1 MTNSSASPPSSGGAS
16 GASGGALLAAPWKS
30 SGRWFWIALL
40 ARIAR
45 RPRNLF
51 FSLLCSALNTFSFR
65 AASEAALQP
74 GNFASA
80 LAREISRLALGNS
93 WELKATPLQKNRRTL
108 RENGS
113 ALVELTVCIVVLLSV
128 GTFGFTTLASAFTTQ
143 TWAIAQ
149 TMTDAECGIE
159 TASAQRWVFSEIK
172 TSGRWPQFPLSA
184 ITNGVVIG
192 QTPRGPVT
200 AQVTRTLRDL
210 SANGTT
216 TYALESYVLYRNA
229 SRTYCKLSRVIRS
242 E

>member
-1 MTNSSASPPSSGGAS
+1 MTNSSASP
-16 GASGGALLAAPWKS
+16 
-30 SGRWFWIALL
+30 
-40 ARIAR
+40 
-45 RPRNLF
+45 
-51 FSLLCSALNTFSFR
+51 FR
-65 AASEAALQP
+65 AASEATLRP

-93 WELKATPLQKNRRTL
+93 RELQATPLQKNRRSL

-113 ALVELTVCIVVLLSV
+113 ALVELTVCIVVLLSI
-128 GTFGFTTLASAFTTQ
+128 GTFGFTTLVSAFTAQ
-143 TWAIAQ
+143 NWAIAQ

-159 TASAQRWVFSEIK
+159 TASAQRWVFGEILS
-172 TSGRWPQFPLSA
+172 SGRWPQFPLFA
-184 ITNGVVIG
+184 TTNGVVIG
-192 QTPRGPVT
+192 QTPRGTVT

-229 SRTYCKLSRVIRS
+229 TRTYCKLSRVIRS